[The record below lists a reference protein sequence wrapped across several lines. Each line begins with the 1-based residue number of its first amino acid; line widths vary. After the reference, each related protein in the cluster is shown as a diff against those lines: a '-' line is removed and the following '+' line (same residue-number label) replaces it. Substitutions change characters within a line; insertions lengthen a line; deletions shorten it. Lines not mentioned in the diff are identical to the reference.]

1 MAFSRQSPSRQARC
15 TYLPPVELY
24 DHVLGSIATISEDRR
39 FHIVVE
45 AVLKHVLSYLSSD
58 AVGLKLRILQ
68 CLAPTAENA
77 SVICLYVRM
86 AVETVPWTHSP
97 CLELH
102 GAESLAGYAANKRI
116 AAVSQDVSANPE
128 HLPLR
133 LEEYTNSVAVF
144 PFLQEGRV
152 AGCFQISSTQPAYF
166 SPSCLDALRAYTGLL
181 TLAFPPS
188 AFCDQQALRLHVMP
202 DNDVQRTHFASLR
215 QRIATQMRSSCQ
227 TQATVLEAE
236 LRAIHELALEL
247 ATL

>member
-1 MAFSRQSPSRQARC
+1 MSRQSRC
-15 TYLPPVELY
+15 NYLPPVELY
-24 DHVLGSIATISEDRR
+24 DHILTVVATTDRDRR
-39 FHIVVE
+39 FHTVVD
-45 AVLKHVLSYLSSD
+45 AVLKHVLSYLNND
-58 AVGLKLRILQ
+58 TAGLRLRILQ
-68 CLAPTAENA
+68 CLAPAENA

-86 AVETVPWTHSP
+86 AVETAPWTPGSS
-97 CLELH
+97 LELH

-116 AAVSQDVSANPE
+116 TAVSQNVSANPE

-133 LEEYTNSVAVF
+133 LEEHTNSVAVF

-166 SPSCLDALRAYTGLL
+166 SPSCLDGLCAYTRLL

-215 QRIATQMRSSCQ
+215 QRIATQMRSSSDQ
-227 TQATVLEAE
+227 TQATVLQAE
-236 LRAIHELALEL
+236 LKAIQELAQEL